1 MLYYIAHYK
10 YSLKTF
16 VKAERTKKMKKLL
29 TMVGAAAVA
38 ASAMVANAAD
48 TEVSITTNGVAWRIS
63 LHDDGRTATLGK
75 DGCTSA
81 NSAASYRACPEGTD
95 TDAANIPWTF
105 TYDGTSYTI
114 TAVAAYACHSSSGK
128 SSLTGTLTI
137 PYEVV
142 SIGDNAFRRAGASR
156 LVWGGGVAVLG
167 SSAFA
172 DMASLTGTFPDL
184 TAVETLGQS
193 VFSNTGLTGTLRL
206 GSEITTLDVAFQ
218 NCNLTGAAIVPA
230 NVTTIID
237 HPTAGKGTFYNNPNL
252 AAIWIKGAATG
263 VTTVGCRSFAGSCTS
278 LKMILMGQN
287 TESSSLSSATGTKAM
302 LYQDSNVDMFVPA
315 NGHWDGLVTGG
326 ANNKVWYYGA
336 TNEFNLAIDDTKMTA
351 TFTPTTEN
359 AFSNIIS
366 WASTFKSAFDLDTV
380 VAITNR
386 IEMTE
391 GVEITEAMLQNVT
404 LEAPPWYLTFAVKNQ
419 TQLNNVLAAVSAD
432 VPIIID
438 IEGAGKNQITVPNG
452 RKVAIL
458 AKSGWTF
465 GKKLNGLIISFY

>member
-1 MLYYIAHYK
+1 MN
-10 YSLKTF
+10 
-16 VKAERTKKMKKLL
+16 KLI
-29 TMVGAAAVA
+29 MMIGAAAVA
-38 ASAMVANAAD
+38 VGAMLPMAAMAAD
-48 TEVSITTNGVAWRIS
+48 TEVSITTNGVTWRIS

-75 DGCTSA
+75 DGCTKA
-81 NSAASYRACPEGTD
+81 ASAASYRACPEGTD

-137 PYEVV
+137 PYEVG
-142 SIGDNAFRRAGASR
+142 SIGDNAFRRAGVGS
-156 LVWGGGVAVLG
+156 LVWGAGITNLG
-167 SSAFA
+167 SIAFA
-172 DMASLTGTFPDL
+172 DMANVTGTFPDL

-206 GSEITTLDVAFQ
+206 GSEITTLDVGAFQ

-230 NVTTIID
+230 NVTTIKD
-237 HPTAGKGTFYNNPNL
+237 HSTAGNGTFYNNPNL

-263 VTTVGCRSFAGSCTS
+263 ETTVGCRYFAGCCTS

-287 TESSSLSSATGTKAM
+287 TKSSNLSSATDTKAM

-315 NGHWDGLVTGG
+315 NGCWDGLVTGG
-326 ANNKVWYYGA
+326 ANNKVWYYGP
-336 TNEFNLAIDDTKMTA
+336 TNEFDLAIDDTKMTA

-359 AFSNIIS
+359 AFTNIIS
-366 WASTFKSAFDLDTV
+366 WTSTFKSAFDLNTV

-386 IEMTE
+386 IEMAE

-419 TQLNNVLAAVSAD
+419 AQLDNVLAAVSAD

-458 AKSGWTF
+458 AKGGWTF
-465 GKKLNGLIISFY
+465 GKKLNGLVISFY

>member
-1 MLYYIAHYK
+1 
-10 YSLKTF
+10 
-16 VKAERTKKMKKLL
+16 MKKLL
-29 TMVGAAAVA
+29 MMIGAAAVA

-48 TEVSITTNGVAWRIS
+48 TVVSITTNGVTWRIS
-63 LHDDGRTATLGK
+63 LHDDGKTATLGK
-75 DGCTSA
+75 DGCTRAA
-81 NSAASYRACPEGTD
+81 NAASYRACAEGTD

-114 TAVAAYACHSSSGK
+114 TKVAAFACHSNDGK

-137 PYEVV
+137 PCEVV
-142 SIGDNAFRRAGASR
+142 SIGNNAFRRAGASQ
-156 LVWGGGVAVLG
+156 LVWGGRVAELG
-167 SSAFA
+167 LCAFA

-184 TAVETLGQS
+184 TAVEKLGES

-206 GSEITTLDVAFQ
+206 GSEIATLGVAAFQ
-218 NCNLTGAAIVPA
+218 NCNLTNAAIVPA
-230 NVTTIID
+230 NVTTIKD
-237 HPTAGKGTFYNNPNL
+237 YDTEGKGTFYNNPNL
-252 AAIWIKGAATG
+252 EAIWIKGAATG
-263 VTTVGCRSFAGSCTS
+263 ETTVGCRYFAGSCTS

-287 TESSSLSSATGTKAM
+287 TKSSNLSSATGAKAM
-302 LYQDSNVDMFVPA
+302 LYEDSNVDMFVPA

-326 ANNKVWYYGA
+326 TNNKVWYYGA

-359 AFSNIIS
+359 AFTNIIS
-366 WASTFKSAFDLDTV
+366 WASTFKSAFGLDTV

-391 GVEITEAMLQNVT
+391 GVEITEAMLQNVS

-452 RKVAIL
+452 CKVAIL

-465 GKKLNGLIISFY
+465 GKKQNGLIISFY

>member
-1 MLYYIAHYK
+1 
-10 YSLKTF
+10 
-16 VKAERTKKMKKLL
+16 
-29 TMVGAAAVA
+29 
-38 ASAMVANAAD
+38 
-48 TEVSITTNGVAWRIS
+48 
-63 LHDDGRTATLGK
+63 
-75 DGCTSA
+75 
-81 NSAASYRACPEGTD
+81 
-95 TDAANIPWTF
+95 
-105 TYDGTSYTI
+105 
-114 TAVAAYACHSSSGK
+114 
-128 SSLTGTLTI
+128 
-137 PYEVV
+137 
-142 SIGDNAFRRAGASR
+142 
-156 LVWGGGVAVLG
+156 VWGGGVAVLG
-167 SSAFA
+167 NYAFA
-172 DMASLTGTFPDL
+172 DMASLTGTLPDL
-184 TAVETLGQS
+184 TAVETLGEG
-193 VFSNTGLTGTLRL
+193 VFSNTELTGTLRL
-206 GSEITTLDVAFQ
+206 GSEITTFEVRAFQ
-218 NCNLTGAAIVPA
+218 HWSLTGAAIVPA
-230 NVTTIID
+230 NVTTIKD
-237 HPTAGKGTFYNNPNL
+237 HGNAGFGTFYNNPNL
-252 AAIWIKGAATG
+252 DAIWIKGAATD
-263 VTTVGCRSFAGSCTS
+263 VTEVGCRSFAGSCTS

-287 TESSSLSSATGTKAM
+287 TKSSNLSSATGTKAM

-326 ANNKVWYYGA
+326 ENNKVWYYGA

-359 AFSNIIS
+359 AFTNIIS

-465 GKKLNGLIISFY
+465 GKKLNGLFISFH